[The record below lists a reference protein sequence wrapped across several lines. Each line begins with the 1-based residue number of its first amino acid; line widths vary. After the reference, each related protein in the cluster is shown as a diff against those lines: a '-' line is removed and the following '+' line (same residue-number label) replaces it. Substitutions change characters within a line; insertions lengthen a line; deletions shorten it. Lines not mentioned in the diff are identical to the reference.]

1 MSLFLSN
8 GMDGVDRHIEH
19 HLAQLGLIAQECC
32 SAKVQVDVQL
42 HVVRTDGAYHL
53 HHPAKG
59 LSGVQ
64 ALVDSLHILSAQGRQ
79 LLDDLLTVSGGLG
92 DLLGAVVELG
102 VLRQV
107 Q

>member
-8 GMDGVDRHIEH
+8 GMDSVDRHIEH
-19 HLAQLGLIAQECC
+19 HLAQLGLIAQERRP
-32 SAKVQVDVQL
+32 AKVQVDVQL
-42 HVVRTDGAYHL
+42 HVVRTDGAHHL

-59 LSGVQ
+59 LPGVQ
-64 ALVDSLHILSAQGRQ
+64 ALVDGLHILSAQGGQ

-92 DLLGAVVELG
+92 DLLGTVVKLG
-102 VLRQV
+102 VLGQV